1 MAGDVLA
8 TKLRCPLAFMFAII
22 HSLSFILETSFLAA
36 MHALFEFALLCFMS
50 FFTMINPIGVIPPFM
65 SMSEGMDAKEGRSL
79 AIKACFTAF
88 IVLILFALGGTV
100 IFSFF
105 SITVDSLRV
114 VGGVLFFI
122 LGFDMLQAR
131 MRPRAKEE
139 KELAQA
145 YQTDLAITPLAI
157 PFICGPGAITMAILL
172 IKEAHDLPQKLV
184 FFTSIAVVMFT
195 TCLILIGG
203 QRILQIL
210 GPSGGKV
217 MMRLMGLIV
226 MVIAVEFF
234 FAGLTPLVREMLM
247 ISS

>member
-1 MAGDVLA
+1 M
-8 TKLRCPLAFMFAII
+8 P
-22 HSLSFILETSFLAA
+22 SLLEFS
-36 MHALFEFALLCFMS
+36 LLCFTS
-50 FFTMINPIGVIPPFM
+50 FFTMINPVGVIPPYM
-65 SMSEGMDAKEGRSL
+65 SMSSGMSEKEGRFL
-79 AIKACFTAF
+79 AIKATITAF
-88 IVLILFALGGTV
+88 IVLVLFALGGNF

-131 MRPRAKEE
+131 MKPRAREATE
-139 KELAQA
+139 DEHD
-145 YQTDLAITPLAI
+145 YSSDLAITPLAI

-172 IKEAHDLPQKLV
+172 MKEAHDLPHKLV
-184 FFTSIAVVMFT
+184 FFGSMGSVLLS
-195 TCLILIGG
+195 TCLILLGG
-203 QRILQIL
+203 QSIIRLL

-247 ISS
+247 MK